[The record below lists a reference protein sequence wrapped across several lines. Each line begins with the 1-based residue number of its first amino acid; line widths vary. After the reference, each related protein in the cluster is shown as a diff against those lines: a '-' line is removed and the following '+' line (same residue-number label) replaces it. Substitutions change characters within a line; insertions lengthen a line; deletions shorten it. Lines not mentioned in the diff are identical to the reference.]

1 MKTKRQVTYMLMA
14 LAMAL
19 MLVLSGCGSLGSS
32 QDFSGTWGYIET
44 PTMKDVNYEYS
55 SDKII
60 IVTFE
65 KKTDHTYTGN
75 FRQYRYAPKKMNFLN
90 MDEYERG
97 DRWMVF
103 GIPNGPNR
111 QGLLPKMEPE
121 YTFKEIGHDFEPFN
135 LTERDGVLYID
146 ESGTEYT
153 YDSQKDALVSGKF
166 VMQRIKDGDMTNL
179 KNEAQQHIRDYF
191 QKKYV
196 DTKKWDLVDIK
207 FTDETSG
214 Q

>member
-1 MKTKRQVTYMLMA
+1 
-14 LAMAL
+14 
-19 MLVLSGCGSLGSS
+19 
-32 QDFSGTWGYIET
+32 
-44 PTMKDVNYEYS
+44 
-55 SDKII
+55 
-60 IVTFE
+60 
-65 KKTDHTYTGN
+65 
-75 FRQYRYAPKKMNFLN
+75 MNFLN

-103 GIPNGPNR
+103 GIPNGANR

-179 KNEAQQHIRDYF
+179 KNEA
-191 QKKYV
+191 
-196 DTKKWDLVDIK
+196 
-207 FTDETSG
+207 
-214 Q
+214 

>member
-60 IVTFE
+60 LVTFE

-75 FRQYRYAPKKMNFLN
+75 FR
-90 MDEYERG
+90 
-97 DRWMVF
+97 
-103 GIPNGPNR
+103 
-111 QGLLPKMEPE
+111 
-121 YTFKEIGHDFEPFN
+121 
-135 LTERDGVLYID
+135 
-146 ESGTEYT
+146 
-153 YDSQKDALVSGKF
+153 
-166 VMQRIKDGDMTNL
+166 
-179 KNEAQQHIRDYF
+179 
-191 QKKYV
+191 
-196 DTKKWDLVDIK
+196 
-207 FTDETSG
+207 
-214 Q
+214 